1 MVQTQSPKQVNAD
14 LDTRWKQFLRKQVN
28 SFIKWDLV
36 RFFNDNPHTADTAE
50 NIATVVGRDGKVV
63 AVELDGLV
71 KSGMLQQETVSGN
84 NIYRLTDNADTRLLL
99 NDFVI
104 ACHNREFRV
113 KAINHVISGMG
124 FKPQSR

>member
-1 MVQTQSPKQVNAD
+1 MVQTQSPKQVDAN

-36 RFFNDNPHTADTAE
+36 RFFNDNPHTADSAE
-50 NIATVVGRDGKVV
+50 NIADVVGRDSKVV
-63 AVELDGLV
+63 IRELDGLV
-71 KSGMLQQETVSGN
+71 KSGILQKETKSADS
-84 NIYRLTDNADTRLLL
+84 IYRLTDNADTRTML

-113 KAINHVISGMG
+113 KAINHVINGMG
-124 FKPQSR
+124 FKPNSH